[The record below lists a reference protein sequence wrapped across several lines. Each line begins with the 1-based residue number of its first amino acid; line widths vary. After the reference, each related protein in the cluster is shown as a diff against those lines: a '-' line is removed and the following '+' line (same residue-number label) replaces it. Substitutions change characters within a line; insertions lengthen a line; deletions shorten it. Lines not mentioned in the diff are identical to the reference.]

1 MMVLL
6 VQTEALVLSSSGMPT
21 HLMML
26 LLQQALHPS
35 ATLVD
40 IKFTHGPGL
49 VQSHSEV
56 AHGSLCTT

>member
-1 MMVLL
+1 
-6 VQTEALVLSSSGMPT
+6 
-21 HLMML
+21 MML
-26 LLQQALHPS
+26 LLQQALHPL

-56 AHGSLCTT
+56 THGTLCTT